1 MRRRLAVA
9 MRVVATPAQV
19 SYVRDGGKFI
29 PGVPKGLCYV
39 ASGVV
44 VGVDCGRAASGYVEV
59 DFVSLR

>member
-1 MRRRLAVA
+1 
-9 MRVVATPAQV
+9 MRVVATPSQV

-29 PGVPKGLCYV
+29 PGVAKGLCYV